1 MARKRTTIGWHY
13 AHGLR
18 AAVRF
23 NAQAFGF
30 SIVVTSAFGIVAAF
44 EGTPSVGETYAFM
57 SGAVLGFVA
66 VLAVATLGFTRTA
79 MEAERTEIL
88 AVATALAL
96 GSTASGL
103 GAATLVVH
111 FLGGLLAWGL
121 APFAGSA
128 AFLLVLGL
136 EFAVVEE
143 VED

>member
-1 MARKRTTIGWHY
+1 MARKRTTIAWHY

-44 EGTPSVGETYAFM
+44 EGTPTVGEAYAFM

-66 VLAVATLGFTRTA
+66 VLVVATAGFTRTA

-88 AVATALAL
+88 AIATALAL

-111 FLGGLLAWGL
+111 FLGGWLAWGL
-121 APFAGSA
+121 APFVASA
-128 AFLLVLGL
+128 MFLLVLGL